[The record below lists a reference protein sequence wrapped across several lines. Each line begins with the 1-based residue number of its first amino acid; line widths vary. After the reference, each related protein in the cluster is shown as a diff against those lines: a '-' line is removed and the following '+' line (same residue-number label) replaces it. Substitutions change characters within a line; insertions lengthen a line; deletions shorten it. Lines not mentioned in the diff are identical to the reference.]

1 MSRIKDV
8 LMDIEELYHRGM
20 KPQDIAESLK
30 ISITLVNDGIRNL
43 CGANED
49 YEYYMEEG
57 NESND

>member
-1 MSRIKDV
+1 
-8 LMDIEELYHRGM
+8 M

-30 ISITLVNDGIRNL
+30 ISITLVNDGIRNF